1 MEELRVGNPMIVGEV
16 TLVPIERC
24 FIQFYTGEMGCWLSG
39 LKDPFAIIVCDAIGM
54 RAFDTEATE
63 ISVESLMKKVP
74 NLCAVLAH
82 LSHSII

>member
-1 MEELRVGNPMIVGEV
+1 MEELRIGNPMIVGEV

-24 FIQFYTGEMGCWLSG
+24 FIQSYTGEMVCWLSG

-63 ISVESLMKKVP
+63 ISVESLMQKVP